1 MRILIVDDDVELAG
15 LLRFALANAGY
26 EVLVAFDGD
35 QALALVERSAPDLV
49 LLDVNLPGR
58 DGFEVLEAL
67 RRSRDLP
74 VMMLTV
80 RADEEDEVRGLDLG
94 ADDYLRKPFS
104 PRALLARV
112 RALLRR
118 GGEGEEPVLAAGPLR
133 IDAERSEAR
142 VAGGGAARLSTL
154 ELRLLRL
161 LLGHQGRP
169 VDVQRIIGFVWSD
182 RDAADRDA
190 LKQLVH
196 RLRHKL
202 ARIGGSGDW
211 IEYVHNAGYAFATGE
226 AAPPGTPSR

>member
-1 MRILIVDDDVELAG
+1 MRILVVDDDIELAG
-15 LLRFALANAGY
+15 LLQFALSGAGY
-26 EVLVAFDGD
+26 EVLLAFDGC
-35 QALALVERSAPDLV
+35 QALEQFARHAPELVV
-49 LLDVNLPGR
+49 LDVNLPR
-58 DGFEVLEAL
+58 LDGYQVLAAL
-67 RRSRDLP
+67 RRTSDVP

-80 RADEEDEVRGLDLG
+80 RADEADEVRGLDLG

-118 GGEGEEPVLAAGPLR
+118 GGDGEEPVLSGGPLQV
-133 IDAERSEAR
+133 DAQRSEAR
-142 VAGGGAARLSTL
+142 VNDGPACRLSML

-161 LLGHQGRP
+161 LLSHHGRP
-169 VDVQRIIGFVWSD
+169 VDPQRIIGFVWSD

-202 ARIGGSGDW
+202 AAIGGSADW
-211 IEYVHNAGYAFATGE
+211 IEHVPNAGYAFAPRDG
-226 AAPPGTPSR
+226 P